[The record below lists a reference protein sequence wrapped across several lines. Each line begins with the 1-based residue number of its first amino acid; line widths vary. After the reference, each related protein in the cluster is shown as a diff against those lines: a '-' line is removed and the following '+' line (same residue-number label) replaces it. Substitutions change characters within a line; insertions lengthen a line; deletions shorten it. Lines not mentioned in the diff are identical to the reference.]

1 MAERWDVDHI
11 YRTLL
16 KAEDRTRIDCEVWN
30 HKSHDPK
37 HQRAKVERQ
46 VLYGSSNIQNDD
58 RQDAPLQYKRNLRT
72 PQLLKLI
79 RERAHAGRNSTQDQK
94 ETSEVKG
101 DRGPTYNDEAWRQW
115 RSQASEPVSD
125 HFSSCE
131 VQCEFQRLRQESFL
145 WTEGNTNHHSNF
157 TPRTFLILHF
167 PKQHGTASFSSV
179 CAPARFV
186 AGFEFSYSS
195 SVSNS

>member
-1 MAERWDVDHI
+1 MDHI

-37 HQRAKVERQ
+37 DQRAKVERQ
-46 VLYGSSNIQNDD
+46 VLHGSCSIQNDD

-72 PQLLKLI
+72 PQPLKLI

-101 DRGPTYNDEAWRQW
+101 DRRPTCNDEAWRQW

-131 VQCEFQRLRQESFL
+131 VQCEFQRPSTRVVPLDGREHQSPQQFH
-145 WTEGNTNHHSNF
+145 TA
-157 TPRTFLILHF
+157 HF
-167 PKQHGTASFSSV
+167 P
-179 CAPARFV
+179 
-186 AGFEFSYSS
+186 YSS
-195 SVSNS
+195 FPAATWHCKLF